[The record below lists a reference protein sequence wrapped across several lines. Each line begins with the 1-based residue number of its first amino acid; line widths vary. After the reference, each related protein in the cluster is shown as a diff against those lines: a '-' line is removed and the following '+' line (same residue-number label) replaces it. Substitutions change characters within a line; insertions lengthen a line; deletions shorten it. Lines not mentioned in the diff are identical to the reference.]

1 MQISSDI
8 QENLS
13 TKHILCISYADISW
27 AIKTLLHQT
36 DCIFHSE
43 AFYYFPL
50 WKNFVVANSASAE
63 SWITKSP
70 TLLSDQL
77 ITFINLI
84 FLLISGPYLEWE
96 ARLLYEKVVHKR
108 SDYKLFTCLHI

>member
-8 QENLS
+8 QENRT
-13 TKHILCISYADISW
+13 TKNILCISYANISW
-27 AIKTLLHQT
+27 AIKTFLHQT

-43 AFYYFPL
+43 AFHYFPL
-50 WKNFVVANSASAE
+50 RKNFVVANSASAE

-70 TLLSDQL
+70 TLLFDQL

-96 ARLLYEKVVHKR
+96 ARLSYEKR
-108 SDYKLFTCLHI
+108 CAQEAWL